1 MSAPAAKE
9 EKSALGKAW
18 GGALTF
24 LGIFGIIIL
33 ALYLLGPLLGMGNNG
48 IRGINAEFQNTPGLI
63 TFFGVN
69 LGLTMAA
76 LMTLIIKALLLSLI
90 IWLAIEIFM
99 SIVSKKKGGDEH
111 AHPPAAH

>member
-24 LGIFGIIIL
+24 LGIFGIVIL

-63 TFFGVN
+63 TLFGVN
-69 LGLTMAA
+69 LGLTMGA
-76 LMTLIIKALLLSLI
+76 LIALILKALLLSLVLWI
-90 IWLAIEIFM
+90 AIEIFM
-99 SIVSKKKGGDEH
+99 GIVSKKKGGE
-111 AHPPAAH
+111 

>member
-1 MSAPAAKE
+1 MSMSAPAAKE

-18 GGALTF
+18 VGVLTF
-24 LGIFGIIIL
+24 LGIFGVIIL

-69 LGLTMAA
+69 LGLTLAA
-76 LMTLIIKALLLSLI
+76 LMTLLIKALVLSLI
-90 IWLAIEIFM
+90 IWFAIEIFL
-99 SIVSKKKGGDEH
+99 SIVSKKKNDGHGDH
-111 AHPPAAH
+111 AAH